1 MGLESG
7 KPGAN
12 APKPGD
18 NLRIPRSGAV
28 VGTAKTGL
36 ALLAG
41 QAATGLALLVLAR
54 RSEPASLGIFAA
66 LYTSSLSVGGLLDF
80 GSSQLWTR
88 ELSRGLRVHHFRP
101 WMIRRTLAQVPMAGL
116 FVLSAWELTPARL
129 SHVTVFA
136 LALQAATYPFAQG
149 ALAAVRGLR
158 SAALATWLVAAGN
171 VVTLLAAMVAPTSTI
186 FEAVAIASSLS
197 WLLTAFL
204 ALWLTRTLTKYT
216 SEQWVGNPW
225 RGSVHFGVFSAV
237 LLAQGFT
244 GVLIAA
250 LAGGIEAGNLAAIAQ
265 WTQPVYLLAAAYATH
280 MFPILSAASSNA
292 VAYRLLRPVWLIAA
306 VGAAVSLLI
315 FVLAPQLVH
324 MFLGAKYED
333 SIPLLRL
340 SALAAT
346 PVLLGQPLA
355 GFLQARGGERFVAI
369 TTAVG
374 VPLVLLAI
382 VLLARTVGASVGP
395 LTSGALSLSLAAVF
409 FARTRRLGAETPE
422 AST

>member
-1 MGLESG
+1 MGT
-7 KPGAN
+7 GA
-12 APKPGD
+12 
-18 NLRIPRSGAV
+18 
-28 VGTAKTGL
+28 
-36 ALLAG
+36 ALFAG
-41 QAATGLALLVLAR
+41 QATTGLALLVLAR
-54 RSEPASLGIFAA
+54 RSAPASLGIFAA
-66 LYTSSLSVGGLLDF
+66 LYAASLSVGGLLDF

-88 ELSRGLRVHHFRP
+88 EMSRGLWIDHFRP
-101 WMIRRTLAQVPMAGL
+101 WMVRRTLAQAPLAGL
-116 FVLSAWELTPARL
+116 FVMLALVLTPARL
-129 SHVTVFA
+129 SHLTVLT
-136 LALQAATYPFAQG
+136 LALQTATYSLAQG

-158 SAALATWLVAAGN
+158 SASLATWLVAAGN
-171 VVTLLAAMVAPTSTI
+171 LITLLVALLAPTSAI
-186 FEAVAIASSLS
+186 FEAVAIAASVS
-197 WLLTAFL
+197 WLLTAGL
-204 ALWLTRTLTKYT
+204 ALWLTRKLTRT
-216 SEQWVGNPW
+216 SSAAGVGNPW

-244 GVLIAA
+244 GVIIAA
-250 LAGGIEAGNLAAIAQ
+250 LAGGAEAGNLAAIAQ

-280 MFPILSAASSNA
+280 MFPILSAASSNL

-306 VGAAVSLLI
+306 AGAAVSLLI

-355 GFLQARGGERFVAI
+355 GFLQARGGERFVAL

-382 VLLARTVGASVGP
+382 VLLARTAGASVGP
-395 LTSGALSLSLAAVF
+395 LTSGALSLSLAVVF
-409 FARTRRLGAETPE
+409 FARSRRLGTETT
-422 AST
+422 AGST